1 MNAYELIHPW
11 ITISGQSI
19 LKQPFFE
26 LTDFTKWNNEMGKFY
41 ERVNETKDERS
52 FVLLMSL
59 IVEFHIDS
67 IIRAFFPGNKEILIN
82 KDLTLSLKI
91 NMLKSLKILPE
102 SIFKFADLVRKI
114 RNEFA
119 HNIEIDKIIELID
132 YTKGKKLINQLN
144 NFCRKYDDYLKYSK
158 YEQNNYREKFKD
170 IADFVNN
177 ALREYEPSVCLLRE
191 EIEKKEF
198 LQEII
203 KRKKFKIRYE
213 KSVG

>member
-1 MNAYELIHPW
+1 MNVSELIHPW

-52 FVLLMSL
+52 FVLLMAL
-59 IVEFHIDS
+59 IVEFHFDS
-67 IIRAFFPGNKEILIN
+67 IIRAFFPRNKEILEN

-91 NMLKSLKILPE
+91 NILKSLKLLPE

-119 HNIEIDKIIELID
+119 HNIEIDKIIELND
-132 YTKGKKLINQLN
+132 YTKGKNLINQLN
-144 NFCRKYDDYLKYSK
+144 NFCHQYKDYLIYSK

-170 IADFVNN
+170 ITNFVNN
-177 ALREYEPSVCLLRE
+177 ALREYEPSVRLLRE

-198 LQEII
+198 LQKII
-203 KRKKFKIRYE
+203 KSKKFKIRYE
-213 KSVG
+213 